1 MVHMELKVNKEPVRS
16 GERICSSTQEQS
28 VELDY
33 VLPDYYPEIF
43 RIIRCSAEPE
53 ITAVAVNGSRV
64 TYELTVRLRVIYCS
78 EENGSPE
85 AVEQKLVYS
94 RTVDTD
100 RMAENPRVYVNAV
113 TDHVN
118 CRAVNRRR
126 IDVRGAIT
134 VNICVIGVTE
144 TEIVSEAFGSNIQLR
159 KKSCTCPARII
170 TSQKRVTVSDDLT
183 VSETAPP
190 VGNILR
196 TSAELIS
203 SDKKMIA
210 GKAAAKGELR
220 ISAVYTS
227 PGSDSEAPVTTMQFS
242 LPFSQLVELEGLDD
256 DYECMINTSVI
267 SCELRPAS
275 EGDGN
280 SRQLEC
286 EVLLLID
293 CLAVKMAAYEIACD
307 EYSTSHASSHTTVP
321 VRIESSPVPI
331 DSSISVKGICENKDS
346 PLSEIYAAW
355 CNVSGVKIAAAENG
369 LTASGKAVLTVMGQA
384 ENGDFVIC
392 ETDIPVEETLPAP
405 ISKITS
411 AAEIKAAL
419 SVTSCSY
426 TITSDN
432 TAEVRAEIAVRG
444 YFTDFTEIEAITDI
458 TVDETSPREQKEDY
472 ALRLYFAESGEELWD
487 IAKRYGASML
497 RIIEE
502 NELDG
507 DALSEAKMLL
517 IPA

>member
-1 MVHMELKVNKEPVRS
+1 MELKVNKDPVRS

-43 RIIRCSAEPE
+43 RIIKCCAEPE
-53 ITAVAVNGSRV
+53 ITACAVNGNRV
-64 TYELTVRLRVIYCS
+64 SYELTVRLRVIYCP

-94 RTVDTD
+94 RTVDID
-100 RMAENPRVYVNAV
+100 RIAENPRVYINAV
-113 TDHVN
+113 PDHVN

-126 IDVRGAIT
+126 IDVRGAVT
-134 VNICVIGVTE
+134 VNICVIGMTNTE
-144 TEIVSEAFGSNIQLR
+144 VISEAFGSNIQLR
-159 KKSCTCPARII
+159 KKSCSCPAQII
-170 TSQKRVTVSDDLT
+170 TSQKRVTVSDDFTL
-183 VSETAPP
+183 SETAPP
-190 VGNILR
+190 VGTILR
-196 TSAELIS
+196 SSAELIS
-203 SDKKMIA
+203 SDKKIIA
-210 GKAAAKGELR
+210 GKAAAKGELK

-227 PGSDSEAPVTTMQFS
+227 PESDSDSPVTSMQFS

-256 DYECMINTSVI
+256 DFECMINSSVI
-267 SCELRPAS
+267 SCELRPSS

-293 CLAVKMAAYEIACD
+293 CIAVKMAAYEIACD
-307 EYSTSHASSHTTVP
+307 EYSTSHTSTHTSAP
-321 VRIESSPVPI
+321 VRIEKAPVPI
-331 DSSISVKGICENKDS
+331 DSGISVKGICENKDS
-346 PLSEIYAAW
+346 PLSEIYSAW
-355 CNVSGVKIAAAENG
+355 CTVSGLKISAEEGG
-369 LTASGKAVLTVMGQA
+369 LSASGKVTLSVMGQA

-392 ETDIPVEETLPAP
+392 ETDIPVEEALPAAVSE
-405 ISKITS
+405 ISAGADIR
-411 AAEIKAAL
+411 AVL

-432 TAEVRAEIAVRG
+432 TAEVKAEIAVRG
-444 YFTDFTEIEAITDI
+444 YFTDYTEIEAITDI
-458 TVDETSPREQKEDY
+458 TVDENTPREQNEDY
-472 ALRLYFAESGEELWD
+472 ALRLYFAESGEDLWN

-507 DALSEAKMLL
+507 DAVKEAKMLL
-517 IPA
+517 IPAL